1 MRKSIIAGAAAGL
14 AFACGVAFAA
24 TVSFTGSPYIPLPT
38 GVESY
43 QKNVGT
49 TGFSLTFQRGQSELI
64 LTNAGSVN
72 GTITLTPPAYAYDG
86 QKNCMY
92 SKGGIGTLTLQAS
105 TGQTLNDAITA
116 MTAATRYCY
125 SFSASNQQ
133 WDRFQ

>member
-1 MRKSIIAGAAAGL
+1 MRKSVIAGVAFGL
-14 AFACGVAFAA
+14 ALGCGVALAA
-24 TVSFTGSPYIPLPT
+24 SINYVGSPYIPLAT

-43 QKNVGT
+43 QKNAGV
-49 TGFSLTFQRGQSELI
+49 TGFSLTFLKGQSELI

-72 GTITLTPPAYAYDG
+72 GTVTLTPPAYAFDG

-92 SKGGIGTLTLQAS
+92 SKGGIGTLTLQATS
-105 TGQTLNDAITA
+105 PQTLNDAITA

-125 SFSASNQQ
+125 SFSASNNS